1 MWRPSEHLEDGTDD
15 HREAQGGEAVVAPS
29 EDAAGTLARAVAT
42 TEALSLTAA
51 EGAQWIFPPSFLTR
65 ATAAATCSFVAL
77 LLEM

>member
-1 MWRPSEHLEDGTDD
+1 MSEHLEDRAGD
-15 HREAQGGEAVVAPS
+15 HREAQDGEAVVAPS

-42 TEALSLTAA
+42 IEALSLTAT
-51 EGAQWIFPPSFLTR
+51 EGVQWNVPPSFLIR